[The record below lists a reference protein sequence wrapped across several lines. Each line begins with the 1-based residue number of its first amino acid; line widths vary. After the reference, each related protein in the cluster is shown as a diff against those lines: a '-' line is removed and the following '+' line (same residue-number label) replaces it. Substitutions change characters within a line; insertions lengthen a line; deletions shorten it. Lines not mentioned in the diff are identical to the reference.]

1 MHERSTDRLPREEH
15 TRISPPHPRRP
26 YSKPTCEAI
35 PLVSKEVLAAGCKFV
50 GGTGEFGS
58 CHLGAS
64 CSAEGS

>member
-1 MHERSTDRLPREEH
+1 MKDHPHKRDTETDSPR
-15 TRISPPHPRRP
+15 PRRP
-26 YSKPTCEAI
+26 YNKPTCEVI